1 MDISAY
7 LKPLIKWWRLL
18 FVVTALAIIA
28 SAISVFLQPETYV
41 SRTTLMIGQAI
52 NNPNPDSGSIY
63 IATQLAS
70 IYADMANREPIQ
82 VATMNALK
90 ITWLPSYEARV
101 VPNTQLIEIAVTDT
115 NPQRAQIIA
124 NELASQLMKQSPATG
139 SSENAQQQEFLKQQ
153 LASLQTQITEAES
166 KIEELQKSL
175 AGMSSASQIA
185 TTEKEINDLTTKL
198 TTLRQNYANFLAN
211 SQEGALNILSVV
223 EPASLPSNSVGT
235 NKLLIIMLA
244 AMVGFSLAAGGAY
257 LIEYID
263 RTIKT
268 TNDVERVLNYPV
280 IGYLSEIV
288 DDEEED
294 KEDKEEGEDG
304 EEKLGAKE
312 AKTNSNATYV
322 LENPNT
328 SLAESFRLLKSNL
341 DFFGI
346 DGSSKTILIT
356 SPSQGNGKTT
366 IAVNLAL
373 SMSMMG
379 DQRVVLVDAD
389 LRRPAVH
396 SALDLSSK
404 PGLSDMIRGEKNSKS
419 VIKCWGSDKLDV
431 ITAGTRLAN
440 VTEVVSTRRIG
451 SILDDLKESYDIV
464 IVDAPP
470 LVISDA
476 YNLASKVDGVIVV
489 LVPGQTREE
498 QAKVMKEQ
506 LDRAGATVIG
516 VVFNK
521 ISMQIATTQ
530 GDYQYLSLYSPKY
543 YSDYIADPS
552 EAKPSENGN
561 GRSKKLLDFFEHGE
575 VPTEVSNTVERAV
588 TAIKT
593 QPRNLVDKLKKPS
606 KEK

>member
-1 MDISAY
+1 MEISAY

-18 FVVTALAIIA
+18 FVVTALAVLA
-28 SAISVFLQPETYV
+28 SSASVFMQPELYV
-41 SRTTLMIGQAI
+41 SRTTLMIGQTI
-52 NNPNPDSGSIY
+52 NNPNPESGQIVL
-63 IATQLAS
+63 ATQLAA
-70 IYADMANREPIQ
+70 IYADIANREPIQ
-82 VATMNALK
+82 IATMQALN

-124 NELASQLMKQSPATG
+124 NELANQLMLQSPASGTSETG
-139 SSENAQQQEFLKQQ
+139 QRQEFIKEQ
-153 LASLQTQITEAES
+153 LTSLQTQITETEL

-175 AGMSSASQIA
+175 AGMSSASQVA
-185 TTEKEINDLTTKL
+185 TTEREISDLTTKL
-198 TTLRQNYANFLAN
+198 TTLRLNYANFLAN

-223 EPASLPSNSVGT
+223 EPANLPTRSIGT
-235 NKLLIIMLA
+235 NKVLIILLA
-244 AMVGFSLAAGGAY
+244 ATVGFSLAAGGAY

-268 TNDVERVLNYPV
+268 TSDVERVLNYPV
-280 IGYLSEIV
+280 IGYLSEIQT
-288 DDEEED
+288 EESED
-294 KEDKEEGEDG
+294 AKNVAGANGGE
-304 EEKLGAKE
+304 ASHP
-312 AKTNSNATYV
+312 ANNATYV
-322 LENPNT
+322 MENPDT

-346 DGSSKTILIT
+346 DSPSKTILVT
-356 SPSQGNGKTT
+356 SPNQGNGKTT

-373 SMSMMG
+373 SMSLMR
-379 DQRVVLVDAD
+379 DQKVILVDAD

-396 SALDLSSK
+396 TALDISSK
-404 PGLSDMIRGEKNSKS
+404 PGLSDVIRGERTTQS
-419 VIKCWGSDKLDV
+419 VIKLWRKDRLEV
-431 ITAGTRLAN
+431 ITAGKRISN
-440 VTEVVSTRRIG
+440 VTEISGTRRIG
-451 SILDDLKESYDIV
+451 AVLSELKESHEVI

-476 YNLASKVDGVIVV
+476 YNLAAKVDGVILI

-506 LDRAGATVIG
+506 LERAGATVIG

-521 ISMQIATTQ
+521 ISMQMATSQ

-543 YSDYIADPS
+543 YSDYISNTPESAASD
-552 EAKPSENGN
+552 NGH
-561 GRSKKLLDFFEHGE
+561 GRSRKLLDFFEHGD
-575 VPTEVSNTVERAV
+575 VPPEVERAV

-593 QPRNLVDKLKKPS
+593 QPRNLVDKLRKPS
-606 KEK
+606 KEA